1 MWTSYSVDKTDRK
14 TQTLLKFQNNLSRV
28 ETDKIF
34 HSQFKQRLHYRHVN
48 AEIKQK
54 AFVFLVLKLVQSVAV
69 VFQCPWNYFFLLFY
83 DFERDQK
90 GVFGGFLHN
99 RF

>member
-1 MWTSYSVDKTDRK
+1 MWTSYSFDKADRK
-14 TQTLLKFQNNLSRV
+14 TQTLRKFQNNLPRV
-28 ETDKIF
+28 KTDKIF
-34 HSQFKQRLHYRHVN
+34 QSSFKQGLQYRHMN
-48 AEIKQK
+48 DEIKQK
-54 AFVFLVLKLVQSVAV
+54 AFVFLVLKLVQSVVV

-90 GVFGGFLHN
+90 GVLGGFLHN